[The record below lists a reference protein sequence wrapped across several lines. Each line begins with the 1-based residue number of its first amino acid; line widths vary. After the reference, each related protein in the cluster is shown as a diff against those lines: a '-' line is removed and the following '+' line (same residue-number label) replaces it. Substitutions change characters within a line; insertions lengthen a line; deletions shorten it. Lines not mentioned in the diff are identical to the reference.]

1 MKLIICGVKKTA
13 KKIANI
19 IYKNKNFTIAGFI
32 GNDKEK
38 SELYG
43 KKVFKNF
50 FFLGSIN
57 DIAKLKKNDN
67 EINAFIVGS
76 SDRIYREDIYYKLEN
91 AKLYAVNAVSKS
103 CVLHPNVI
111 LGKGVIIEDG
121 VRIKKNTIIGNNC
134 LIQKGTNIE
143 ENVIVNHNCIIGENV
158 KIANGVLL
166 SRGCLLKNN
175 SSILQRVFIGKNQVI
190 EKNSKINIDLA
201 NKFKKDYCE

>member
-1 MKLIICGVKKTA
+1 MKLIIYGVKKTA

-32 GNDKEK
+32 GNEKEK

-57 DIAKLKKNDN
+57 DIAQL
-67 EINAFIVGS
+67 
-76 SDRIYREDIYYKLEN
+76 KLEN

-201 NKFKKDYCE
+201 NKYKKDYCE